1 MIPIP
6 FYYSEQVL
14 VGNGI
19 TCNSNGITS
28 LTIFGIKHQIIIAH
42 FFFSARLQNTITSCS
57 TKKKTIVLANNCTH
71 STAMY
76 FTFNSK
82 SVESSY

>member
-1 MIPIP
+1 MIHIP

-28 LTIFGIKHQIIIAH
+28 LTIFGIKHQIIIDAH
-42 FFFSARLQNTITSCS
+42 FFFSARLRNTITSCS
-57 TKKKTIVLANNCTH
+57 TKKNNCTGQ
-71 STAMY
+71 
-76 FTFNSK
+76 
-82 SVESSY
+82 